1 MKTRV
6 LFMGTPEFACG
17 ILQAL
22 TQLPFVELVGVV
34 SQPDKK
40 VGRQQKLQM
49 TPVHALA
56 EQLGLPVLQPQ
67 KIRTDYAEVLDLQP
81 ELIVTCA
88 YGQMVPEAVLNAPKH
103 GCINV
108 HASLLPKYRGGS
120 PIHTAIIQGETESGV
135 TIMQMVKKMDA
146 GDMLAVKKVAID
158 EEDTTEMLHDK
169 LQAAGSALLKEC
181 LLDYLEGRIT
191 PIAQDETQVSFA
203 WNITKEQEQID
214 FSQTGRQI
222 YNQIRGLISW
232 PVGYGV
238 IAGQKMKFWG
248 VRYREDKTEQPSG
261 TILGFDEMGM
271 LVAAGGVMIVI
282 TELQMEGKKRVGAK
296 DFYNGK
302 GKQLIGCRF
311 ESVTSTV
318 AQVKESV

>member
-1 MKTRV
+1 
-6 LFMGTPEFACG
+6 MGTPEFACG

-248 VRYREDKTEQPSG
+248 VRYREDETEQPSG

-271 LVAAGGVMIVI
+271 LVAAGGAMIVI
-282 TELQMEGKKRVGAK
+282 TELQMEGKKRVSAK

-318 AQVKESV
+318 AQEKESV

>member
-56 EQLGLPVLQPQ
+56 EQLGLPVMQPQ
-67 KIRTDYAEVLDLQP
+67 KIRTDYAEVLDLHP

-120 PIHTAIIQGETESGV
+120 PIHTAIIQGELESGV

-146 GDMLAVKKVAID
+146 GDMLAVRKVAID
-158 EEDTTEMLHDK
+158 EADTTEMLHDK
-169 LQAAGSALLKEC
+169 LQVAGADLLKEC

-214 FSQTGRQI
+214 FSKTGRQI

-261 TILGFDEMGM
+261 TILGFDGMGM
-271 LVAAGGVMIVI
+271 LVAAGGAMIVI
-282 TELQMEGKKRVGAK
+282 TELQMEGKKRVSAK

-311 ESVTSTV
+311 EPVSST
-318 AQVKESV
+318 K